1 MNRIC
6 FVTCLQAVRATTS
19 AMRQRLSVPI
29 ICSTN
34 TGTCPQRPFLRIC
47 CHALSM
53 TFTKQLPI
61 IIETKT
67 VQFRIRRLSLRC
79 RKVRVSTWRSIFN
92 KLLFLEKKNKQVFTT
107 RRMKTTGSIGFPK
120 SAFRGCEPVV
130 FKHSIYKEIP
140 LKRTKRGKSGER
152 FYPVRARSFQSP

>member
-6 FVTCLQAVRATTS
+6 CVTCLQAVRATTS

-61 IIETKT
+61 IVETKT

-79 RKVRVSTWRSIFN
+79 RKVRVSTWRSILDR
-92 KLLFLEKKNKQVFTT
+92 LLFLEKKKINYKPLVFAN
-107 RRMKTTGSIGFPK
+107 RFSLVRVCSSCLNSSGH
-120 SAFRGCEPVV
+120 RDERN
-130 FKHSIYKEIP
+130 HS
-140 LKRTKRGKSGER
+140 
-152 FYPVRARSFQSP
+152 